1 MNIRT
6 KLTVLFC
13 SIVAFI
19 LVVFSISIFYFYSL
33 YREKDFFDRLDKKAH
48 KTVELLFQ
56 LNDVDAKVLQIID
69 KYDLQTLFDE
79 EALILDTKKN
89 EVYKTLN
96 NKMVIDTSLIN
107 QVILNKKI
115 ETKDKSREVIG
126 LSITANAQ
134 IYYVFISAIDKY
146 GLEKLN
152 KLELIISIGCLLSIL
167 IVFFAGYYFS
177 TKALE
182 PIKMVVKQVDT
193 INVSNLNMRVQAGT
207 GNDEIAQL
215 SATFNKMLERLEE
228 SFAMQKNFVSNA
240 SHELRTPLTSI
251 RGNIEVTLM
260 QSRTNEE
267 YQAVLHAVFEDISRL
282 TKMTNGLLELA
293 RITSL
298 GTKLQPEPIRIDE
311 VLWQSK
317 DEVEQKNK
325 KYKVKL
331 SFENFPEEEE
341 ALVIMGNESLLKTSF
356 VNLMENACKFSSNH
370 TSEVLLVVYEKYVK
384 IVFIDNGVGI
394 KEEDLPHIFEPFYR
408 SSSSRQMPS
417 GYGIGLSLVE
427 KIITIHKGR
436 IDVSTFLQKG
446 TIFTVNLPKFSVV
459 NS

>member
-13 SIVAFI
+13 SIVALI
-19 LVVFSISIFYFYSL
+19 LVAFSVSIYYFYSL
-33 YREKDFFDRLDKKAH
+33 YRENDFYERLDKKAH

-56 LNDVDAKVLQIID
+56 HNEIDSKILQIID

-79 EALILDTKKN
+79 EIVILDSN
-89 EVYKTLN
+89 KTEIYTTVS
-96 NKMVIDTSLIN
+96 NKMVIDTVLIN
-107 QVILNKKI
+107 DVVLNKKV
-115 ETKDKSREVIG
+115 ETKDKNREIIG
-126 LSITANAQ
+126 LNLVANAK

-152 KLELIISIGCLLSIL
+152 KLQLIISVGCLLSIL
-167 IVFFAGYYFS
+167 IIFFAGYYFS

-193 INVSNLNMRVQAGT
+193 INISNLNMRVQAGT

-228 SFAMQKNFVSNA
+228 AFAMQKNFVSNA

-260 QSRTNEE
+260 QTRSVEE
-267 YQAVLHAVFEDISRL
+267 YQAVLHDVFDDVSRL

-293 RITSL
+293 RITAL
-298 GTKLQPEPIRIDE
+298 GTKLQPNPIRIDE

-317 DEVEQKNK
+317 DEVEHKNS

-341 ALVIMGNESLLKTSF
+341 SLVLLGNESLLKTSF
-356 VNLMENACKFSSNH
+356 VNLMENACKFSSNN
-370 TSEVLLVVYEKYVK
+370 TSEVLMVVYEKYVK

-408 SSSSRQMPS
+408 SISNRQMPS

-436 IDVSTFLQKG
+436 IDVITFLQKG
-446 TIFTVNLPKFSVV
+446 TIFTVNLPKLK
-459 NS
+459 